1 MTRKNKFPQFPD
13 SYLGEKSYEYD
24 NSTWMERNQKRT
36 TLICLQYL
44 FDEKLNK
51 VGKKDI
57 LEDKP
62 YLILDLG
69 CGTGFS
75 LEILINSGLRVI
87 GIDILLDMLIK
98 AKDKLSQLE
107 NSSNLNL
114 ILADMK
120 HLPIRDQSIDHI
132 VSVSAYNF
140 ILYDVKHYKDKIKK
154 VNNTAKFLNKILKE
168 NGRIIIELY
177 PKDEKELTAFK
188 SSFTSN
194 GFDGFMIKKNPKQT
208 KGQTFLLLKKVVV

>member
-1 MTRKNKFPQFPD
+1 MTRKNKLPQFPD

-51 VGKKDI
+51 VGKEDI
-57 LEDKP
+57 LDDKN

-75 LEILINSGLRVI
+75 SEILMNSGLRVI

-98 AKDKLSQLE
+98 ARNKFNQLE
-107 NSSNLNL
+107 SSSNLNL

-120 HLPIRDQSIDHI
+120 HLPIRAQSIDHI

-140 ILYDVKHYKDKIKK
+140 ILHDTKHYKDKIKK
-154 VNNTAKFLNKILKE
+154 ANDIAKFLNKTLKE

-177 PKDEKELTAFK
+177 PKDEKELTLFK
-188 SSFTSN
+188 SSFTNN
-194 GFDGFMIKKNPKQT
+194 GFDGFIIKKNPKQT
-208 KGQTFLLLKKVVV
+208 KGQTFL